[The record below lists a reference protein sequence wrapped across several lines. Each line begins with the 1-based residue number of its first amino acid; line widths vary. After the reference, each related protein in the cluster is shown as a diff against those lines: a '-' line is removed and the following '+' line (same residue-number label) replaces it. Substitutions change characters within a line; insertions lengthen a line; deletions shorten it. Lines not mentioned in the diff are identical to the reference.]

1 MGLRLAAVTS
11 DNWRDAAFLTTDSS
25 KKYPLDEE
33 WIANNC
39 YSLLQ
44 CCYESNWDCRLL
56 MDGEKAVGF
65 VFYGVDPDSGHHLL
79 CRYMIGFQY
88 LGQGYGKS
96 FLPMV
101 IRQILDQH
109 PCENVYT
116 SVHDDNTRAVRLY
129 RSFGFEPTQQMDA
142 EERFY
147 VLRAARKNV
156 KK

>member
-1 MGLRLAAVTS
+1 MNLKLVPVTS

-44 CCYESNWDCRLL
+44 CNYDSDWDCRLL
-56 MDGEKAVGF
+56 MDEEKAVGF
-65 VFYGVDPDSGHHLL
+65 AFYGLDRDSGHYLL
-79 CRYMIGFQY
+79 CRYMIDFQY
-88 LGQGYGKS
+88 QGRGYGKA

-101 IRQILDQH
+101 IRQILDQYH
-109 PCENVYT
+109 CEDIYT
-116 SVHDDNTRAVRLY
+116 SVHDDNARAVRLY
-129 RSFGFEPTQQMDA
+129 TSFGFEPTQEMDA

-147 VLRAARKNV
+147 ILPHA